1 MGTISK
7 ILSGTGILI
16 ALYLL
21 FSNAS
26 GASSVISSLGTAY
39 SKGVQTLQGR

>member
-1 MGTISK
+1 MGTITK

-21 FSNAS
+21 LSNAS
-26 GASSVISSLGTAY
+26 GAGTVISSLGDAY